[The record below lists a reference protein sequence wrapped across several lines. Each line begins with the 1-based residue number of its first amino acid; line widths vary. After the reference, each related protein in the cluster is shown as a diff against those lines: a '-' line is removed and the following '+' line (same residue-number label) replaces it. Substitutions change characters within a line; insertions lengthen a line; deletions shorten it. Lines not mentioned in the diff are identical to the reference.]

1 LCFSDNWEEILKN
14 YLSNTHPDY
23 IGISLRNI
31 DEAMMISQSFYIDFI
46 NLVIQLCRQLSSAP
60 IFIGGAGFAI
70 APREILNYTGADF
83 GLIGNGINSIAD
95 FIKAIEQN
103 TYTKFPGCAYR
114 NSNRD
119 IILNPPKKN
128 FTHRYAS
135 FQPHRNFANLNKYF
149 TEGGQIG
156 IETKRGCTQQCIY
169 CVESS
174 SNNNAIELRNPYAV
188 VFEIEQLLER
198 GINVFHWCD
207 SEFNLPIEH
216 ALQICNEIIKRQ
228 INKKIKWYTYCFPV
242 PFTEEL
248 ALMME
253 QAGCVGINFG
263 VDSLHNDIL
272 QSLHKPYKCEDIQ
285 RLVKI
290 LRKTRISI
298 MFDLLLGS
306 PAESID
312 TALFTIENAL
322 KLKPDALGISFGVR
336 LYPYTTLGENILSLY
351 QKGHNLTNFIHG
363 KPIEENK
370 NLLFPTY
377 YLSDKLDKD
386 FFDYLKNLVKNQ
398 SSVFLSLPATEEGS
412 YSYCNHDYLINA
424 IKNGARG
431 AYWDILRKRT
441 PY

>member
-1 LCFSDNWEEILKN
+1 
-14 YLSNTHPDY
+14 
-23 IGISLRNI
+23 
-31 DEAMMISQSFYIDFI
+31 MMVSQSFYVDFI
-46 NLVIQLCRQLSSAP
+46 GTVIKSCKQLSIAP
-60 IFIGGAGFAI
+60 IFIGGAGFSI

-95 FIKAIEQN
+95 FIKAIDQN
-103 TYTKFPGCAYR
+103 TYTEFPGCVYR
-114 NSNRD
+114 NSDRI
-119 IILNPPKKN
+119 IILNPTKKN
-128 FTHRYAS
+128 FANRYAS
-135 FQPHRNFANLNKYF
+135 FQPRRNFANLNKYF
-149 TEGGQIG
+149 SEGGQIG
-156 IETKRGCTQQCIY
+156 IETKHGCTQQCIY

-174 SNNNAIELRNPYAV
+174 SNNNAIELRNPDAV
-188 VFEIEQLLER
+188 IFEIEQLLDR
-198 GINVFHWCD
+198 GIHVFHWCD

-216 ALQICNEIIKRQ
+216 AIQICNEIIKRG
-228 INKKIKWYTYCFPV
+228 INKKIQWYTYCFPV

-272 QSLHKPYKCEDIQ
+272 QSLHKPYKYEDIQ
-285 RLVKI
+285 RLIKI
-290 LRKTRISI
+290 LRKTHISI

-306 PAESID
+306 PAESKD

-322 KLKPDALGISFGVR
+322 KFQPEALGISFGIR
-336 LYPYTTLGENILSLY
+336 LYPHTDLGKNILSLY
-351 QKGHNLTNFIHG
+351 QKGYDLNNLIHG
-363 KPIEENK
+363 KPIEENRD
-370 NLLFPTY
+370 LLFPTY
-377 YLSDKLDKD
+377 YLSDKLDRD
-386 FFDYLKNLVKNQ
+386 FFDYLKNLVKNH

-441 PY
+441 LH